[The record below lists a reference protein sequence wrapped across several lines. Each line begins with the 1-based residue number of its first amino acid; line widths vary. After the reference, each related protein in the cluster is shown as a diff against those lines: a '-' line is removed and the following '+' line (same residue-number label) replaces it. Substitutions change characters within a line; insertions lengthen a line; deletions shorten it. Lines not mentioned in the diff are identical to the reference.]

1 MELGRRIAE
10 IRKEHDLTQ
19 EGLAEICSVTRQTI
33 SNWENGKSYPD
44 LETLVL
50 ISDTFDVS
58 LDALLKGDRKMVS
71 EITKEQKHGRSK
83 VLKIA
88 ILVVIILALVGYAA
102 WFFVPRQIIPE
113 GAENFRLGL
122 IGGDGHEADQYIIVG
137 DLDNSDWYR
146 ISEEGQQKLFD
157 ALKGKTMRAEL
168 PARSHYGYTQT
179 EDRTLRFSIQYSYK
193 GGEYDMFVNFW
204 DVFRMRRSGIGG
216 TMQSPW
222 DPASLFE
229 TRVVGTAQN
238 KELYAQIMDIV
249 NEYGTL
255 VAPSVNAVMNVE
267 SVSDDDHK
275 AVVSVRNDSD
285 TEINFP
291 PFYRIQKQS
300 GEGVWTDL
308 PLIDGT
314 SVSTIL
320 YSCGPGEEGR
330 YEFYWPYYEY
340 PAEKAGKYRMIIEY
354 TFGDWSASPEAKN
367 NMYCEFEIAE

>member
-1 MELGRRIAE
+1 
-10 IRKEHDLTQ
+10 
-19 EGLAEICSVTRQTI
+19 
-33 SNWENGKSYPD
+33 
-44 LETLVL
+44 
-50 ISDTFDVS
+50 
-58 LDALLKGDRKMVS
+58 MVS

-83 VLKIA
+83 VLKVA
-88 ILVVIILALVGYAA
+88 ILVVIVLALAGYAA
-102 WFFVPRQIIPE
+102 WFFVPRQVIPE

-122 IGGDGHEADQYIIVG
+122 IGGDGREADQYIIVG
-137 DLDNSDWYR
+137 DFEKYDWYK
-146 ISEEGQQKLFD
+146 ISEEGQQELFD
-157 ALKGKTMRAEL
+157 VLQRKTMRAEL
-168 PARSHYGYTQT
+168 PARSHYAYTQT
-179 EDRTLRFSIQYSYK
+179 EDKTLRFSIQYSYK

-275 AVVSVRNDSD
+275 AVVSVRNESD
-285 TEINFP
+285 RVINFP
-291 PFYRIQKQS
+291 PFYRLQKQS
-300 GEGVWTDL
+300 GEGAWEDL

-320 YSCGPGEEGR
+320 YSCDPGEEGR

-340 PAEKAGKYRMIIEY
+340 PAEKAGTYRMVIEY
-354 TFGDWSASPEAKN
+354 TLGDWSASPETKN
-367 NMYCEFEIAE
+367 QMYCVFEMDE